1 MRFCSVINCMDG
13 RVQLP
18 VIKYL
23 QKRFNVEC
31 VDSIT
36 EAGPNLILS
45 EGKNIDS
52 LQGIL
57 DRLEISVK
65 KHNSVGIGI
74 VGHHDCA
81 GNPSSQDNQ
90 MMQIREAIKLLR
102 QQYENIDIIGLWV
115 DQNWEVHEVAE
126 IPSSGQ

>member
-1 MRFCSVINCMDG
+1 MRFCSVISCMDG
-13 RVQLP
+13 RIQLP

-23 QKRFNVEC
+23 QKRFNVDY
-31 VDSIT
+31 VDTIT

-52 LQGIL
+52 IQGIL
-57 DRLEISVK
+57 NRLEISVK

-81 GNPSSQDNQ
+81 GNPTTQDI
-90 MMQIREAIKLLR
+90 QIVQIQKAIKLLR

-115 DQNWEVHEVAE
+115 DQNWEVHEVSE
-126 IPSSGQ
+126 IQ